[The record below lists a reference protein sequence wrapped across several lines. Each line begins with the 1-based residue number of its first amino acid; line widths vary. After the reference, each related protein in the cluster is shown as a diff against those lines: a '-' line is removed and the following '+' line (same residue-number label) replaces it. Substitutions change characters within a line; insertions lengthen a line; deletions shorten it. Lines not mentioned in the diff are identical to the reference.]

1 METPAEDSGLV
12 EWPAQFNSPR
22 HQPPH
27 HFTTSP
33 LHHFTTSPLHH
44 FTASPLHRFIASL
57 TRPIAVSIAR
67 ILLSVSFHSISG
79 TESITIPAAACTLAT
94 PSAITHVRIVIA
106 RFIRAP
112 PDAM

>member
-22 HQPPH
+22 HQPP
-27 HFTTSP
+27 
-33 LHHFTTSPLHH
+33 HHFTTSPLHH

-106 RFIRAP
+106 RSIRAP
-112 PDAM
+112 PAAM